1 MSPPRASLYRRSVP
15 LDPAFHGAHGVD
27 ALADFSITRDLHAVF
42 ITATE
47 FPQAGLEFPLLF
59 VGTGQTGA
67 TGRQA
72 MSTIALLGLNEGENL
87 QLEGDR
93 WVARYIPAY
102 IRRYPFAS
110 ATVPGPA
117 GLKVLVDD
125 TWAGF
130 SECAAEPL
138 FTADARPAPALRRAI
153 EFLERF
159 ELEAERTRA
168 FCERVVAL
176 DVLKEMKAEAT
187 LPGGEK
193 ISVDGFHAIDEDRLH
208 ALPDA
213 TVLEL
218 HRTGML
224 ALMQVHLLS
233 LANIRHLVNRLGVV
247 RARGAAQPAAT

>member
-1 MSPPRASLYRRSVP
+1 MSGLHSSLYRRSVP
-15 LDPAFHGAHGVD
+15 LDPATHGAHRVS
-27 ALADFSITRDLHAVF
+27 ALSDFSITRDLHAVF

-59 VGTGQTGA
+59 VATGQRNGA
-67 TGRQA
+67 GRA
-72 MSTIALLGLNEGENL
+72 VMSTIALLGLAEGENL
-87 QLEGDR
+87 QLEGER
-93 WVARYIPAY
+93 WVGRYIPAY

-110 ATVPGPA
+110 ASTPGPG

-125 TWAGF
+125 TWPGF
-130 SECAAEPL
+130 SESAAEPL
-138 FTADARPAPALRRAI
+138 FDGGRPAPALSRAM
-153 EFLERF
+153 EFLNRF

-168 FCERVVAL
+168 FCDRVVAL

-187 LPGGEK
+187 LPGGES
-193 ISVDGFHAIDEDRLH
+193 ISVDGFHAIDEDRLR

-218 HRTGML
+218 YRTGML

-233 LANIRHLVNRLGVV
+233 LANIRHLVNRLGAL
-247 RARGAAQPAAT
+247 RARRSPTEGA

>member
-1 MSPPRASLYRRSVP
+1 MSHVHTSLYRRSVP
-15 LDPAFHGAHGVD
+15 LDPAVHRAHRVS
-27 ALADFSITRDLHAVF
+27 ALSDFSITRDLHAVF

-59 VGTGQTGA
+59 VATGQRDA
-67 TGRQA
+67 MGRRV
-72 MSTIALLGLNEGENL
+72 MSTVALLGLTEGENL
-87 QLEGDR
+87 QLEGER
-93 WVARYIPAY
+93 WIGRYIPAY

-110 ATVPGPA
+110 ASGPGA
-117 GLKVLVDD
+117 TGVKVLVDD
-125 TWAGF
+125 TWPGF
-130 SECAAEPL
+130 SESVGEPL
-138 FTADARPAPALRRAI
+138 FVADGRPAPALSRAI
-153 EFLERF
+153 DFIERF
-159 ELEAERTRA
+159 ELEAERTRT

-176 DVLKEMKAEAT
+176 DVLKQRKAEAT
-187 LPGGEK
+187 LPDGQTV
-193 ISVDGFHAIDEDRLH
+193 SVDGFHAIDEDRLH

-247 RARGAAQPAAT
+247 RSRRNLPTQPA